1 MPKRSRGAT
10 TAEASARASRAQ
22 LPAAFTKLLD
32 APEGFF
38 SPSEPMAAAISSA
51 MASLFGHAARRHP
64 AAAKLSTLSSEGFDE
79 EGIWA
84 QLELNNKPALKAAKR
99 AVKALLADLD
109 AVRLPDPPAPRRAPA
124 RGFDEEEEEE
134 EDDGGGGRG
143 VPGSDEDLEDSELEE
158 EEEEEYDLEGLS
170 DEERDDPEQRGK
182 KKGGDKRKAKGSG
195 DGDVGENEE
204 APLASDGFFDWD
216 DMDREA
222 DMRDDDFDSGEED
235 EEEEGEEGEED
246 EDAVAAREAMLER
259 ARKRRKKEEEEALLD
274 DAFEGGDVDEEE
286 ANATYE
292 DFFAPR
298 GEVQE
303 RTAIEL
309 EAEAE
314 REAAEARAAQ
324 KPGPRVK
331 KKGKKR
337 WDAEGGGEGGE
348 GGAEAEDWG
357 AEEEE
362 EDLEDSEEGG
372 EGEGEDG
379 EMSEAQILA
388 WADEDEEGANLDD
401 DIFNAQDEDP
411 AAAATP
417 HGEKQAKLGAAI
429 GELED
434 EALAAKPWL
443 LQGES
448 KAHHRPE
455 NSLLEAD
462 MLDIERATAPAPE
475 VSLERSASLEETIR
489 QRAAD
494 RNWDDVVRRQSASE
508 EAQAKQAGTANA
520 RGKQADVSME
530 RDGRG
535 LGDVYAAEYEKRV
548 LGAAGQSDEKA
559 EERKV
564 LEALFADLS
573 GKLDALSNFS
583 FTPKPVGHEMEVQ
596 TAAVPAIAMEEA
608 VPMAVSEGAA
618 RAPEEVYAMAR
629 GKGERG
635 AAAAAEGGIRGA
647 SEMTQ
652 EERKRVRRQF
662 KRAKKKESA
671 REEADD
677 KLAAK
682 LNPGL
687 GNRYAKQKLMDEL
700 SRSRNVTTGKV
711 SNGEAG
717 SQYTDSSKFFKS
729 LQQQV
734 DSEAKHGPAD
744 KKKKKPYG
752 GEPATSGRANRLK
765 L

>member
-1 MPKRSRGAT
+1 M
-10 TAEASARASRAQ
+10 
-22 LPAAFTKLLD
+22 
-32 APEGFF
+32 
-38 SPSEPMAAAISSA
+38 
-51 MASLFGHAARRHP
+51 
-64 AAAKLSTLSSEGFDE
+64 
-79 EGIWA
+79 
-84 QLELNNKPALKAAKR
+84 
-99 AVKALLADLD
+99 
-109 AVRLPDPPAPRRAPA
+109 
-124 RGFDEEEEEE
+124 
-134 EDDGGGGRG
+134 
-143 VPGSDEDLEDSELEE
+143 
-158 EEEEEYDLEGLS
+158 
-170 DEERDDPEQRGK
+170 
-182 KKGGDKRKAKGSG
+182 
-195 DGDVGENEE
+195 
-204 APLASDGFFDWD
+204 
-216 DMDREA
+216 
-222 DMRDDDFDSGEED
+222 
-235 EEEEGEEGEED
+235 
-246 EDAVAAREAMLER
+246 
-259 ARKRRKKEEEEALLD
+259 
-274 DAFEGGDVDEEE
+274 
-286 ANATYE
+286 
-292 DFFAPR
+292 
-298 GEVQE
+298 QE

-548 LGAAGQSDEKA
+548 EVMVKQASAFEVHGTPLQGKLTCGENI
-559 EERKV
+559 
-564 LEALFADLS
+564 ADL
-573 GKLDALSNFS
+573 GGLRLAYRALRAQPGFDDTAKIGG
-583 FTPKPVGHEMEVQ
+583 FTP
-596 TAAVPAIAMEEA
+596 
-608 VPMAVSEGAA
+608 
-618 RAPEEVYAMAR
+618 
-629 GKGERG
+629 
-635 AAAAAEGGIRGA
+635 
-647 SEMTQ
+647 TQ
-652 EERKRVRRQF
+652 RF
-662 KRAKKKESA
+662 F
-671 REEADD
+671 
-677 KLAAK
+677 LAW
-682 LNPGL
+682 G
-687 GNRYAKQKLMDEL
+687 
-700 SRSRNVTTGKV
+700 TC
-711 SNGEAG
+711 
-717 SQYTDSSKFFKS
+717 
-729 LQQQV
+729 
-734 DSEAKHGPAD
+734 
-744 KKKKKPYG
+744 
-752 GEPATSGRANRLK
+752 
-765 L
+765 